1 MRSTGYD
8 QYVLRQSQVVGNPCL
23 MAAHRGHAAH
33 PWPAEVAQAR
43 KTDRLGSVGGSCARL
58 LAAWGDISCARH
70 PGNTPSASACQ
81 RRDRLSH
88 SDRDAQAMRA
98 RQHVRTSCHEPR
110 EFAHRG
116 SCNAQQRA
124 DPIWHV
130 ANE

>member
-1 MRSTGYD
+1 M
-8 QYVLRQSQVVGNPCL
+8 VGNLCV

-43 KTDRLGSVGGSCARL
+43 NNDRLGSVGGSRARGMH
-58 LAAWGDISCARH
+58 AWGDISCAQH
-70 PGNTPSASACQ
+70 PGNTPSAGACQ

-88 SDRDAQAMRA
+88 SNRDAQAMRA
-98 RQHVRTSCHEPR
+98 RQRVRTSCHEPR
-110 EFAHRG
+110 EVAHRG

-124 DPIWHV
+124 DPIWRV